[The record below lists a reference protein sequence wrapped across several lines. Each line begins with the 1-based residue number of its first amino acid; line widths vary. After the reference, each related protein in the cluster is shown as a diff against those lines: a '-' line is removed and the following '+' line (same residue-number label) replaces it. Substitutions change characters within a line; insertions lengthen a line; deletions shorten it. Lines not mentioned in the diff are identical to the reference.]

1 MAFSMVTPTNVG
13 GYKNA
18 VDIKFIM
25 YRYVFI
31 QKTKEKNK
39 KEFFGTRDELLNS
52 GYSPCGSCHP

>member
-1 MAFSMVTPTNVG
+1 MPPTNVG

-31 QKTKEKNK
+31 LKNK
-39 KEFFGTRDELLNS
+39 GENNHEKENFFDDKKRGTGKRAQ
-52 GYSPCGSCHP
+52 GTGTKG